1 MNHLILPG
9 MIDTYVRQHQRE
21 LEQRAQLGV

>member
-1 MNHLILPG
+1 MNHPILRG
-9 MIDTYVRQHQRE
+9 MIDTYVRQRQRE